1 MARRGRS
8 SPDARY
14 QWAARG
20 FVLPAVLIML
30 VLTYAPFVYTTYIS
44 FTKYNGLGQPKWVGL
59 KNYVSMLKDPHIVSS
74 TLNTGMW
81 VLGTL
86 LVPVALGLVLALLTH
101 GIKGGSWLR
110 LPFLVP
116 YAVSG
121 ATVAVVWAFILQP
134 GGALNEAL
142 AWLHLPG
149 ASTRWLLAAP
159 LSTAMMILAYAW
171 QATGVNMLLFVV
183 GLQSIPPEPLEA
195 ARLDGASGLRLFGH
209 ILWPM
214 LRPLTTVVVG
224 LAIVGSLKTFD
235 IVWIMTQGGPGR
247 SSETLAITMYRE
259 TFVSSDY
266 GTGAAVALA
275 LTVVTLAAS
284 VLYIRRQ
291 LAPSRDF

>member
-1 MARRGRS
+1 MA
-8 SPDARY
+8 
-14 QWAARG
+14 
-20 FVLPAVLIML
+20 
-30 VLTYAPFVYTTYIS
+30 VLTYAPFAYTTFIS
-44 FTKYNGLGQPKWVGL
+44 FTKYNGLGTPLWVGL
-59 KNYVSMLKDPHIVSS
+59 KNYVSMFKDPHIVAS

-86 LVPVALGLVLALLTH
+86 LVPVALGLVLALLTYDLR
-101 GIKGGSWLR
+101 GGMWLR
-110 LPFLVP
+110 LPFLIP

-121 ATVAVVWAFILQP
+121 VTVAVVWAFILQP

-142 AWLHLPG
+142 ALFHLPG
-149 ASTRWLLAAP
+149 SGARWLAGAP
-159 LSTAMMILAYAW
+159 LSTAMMVLAYAW

-183 GLQSIPPEPLEA
+183 GLQAIPPEPLEA

-235 IVWIMTQGGPGR
+235 IVWVMTKGGPGR

-259 TFVSSDY
+259 TFMSGDY
-266 GTGAAVALA
+266 GGGAAVALA

-291 LAPSRDF
+291 LAPNHHL